1 MTPHI
6 RAFANAIIF
15 FLLLLGASA
24 AAAAQSLPRP
34 AEFYFDDDARVAR
47 PLVAIEGDDESTT
60 AQLARLMDRGG
71 RNAMQATAQLARLAM
86 ASGRVDTG
94 RALYARALAM
104 AGASSVERRSL
115 HWNQG
120 WDLYRVGDVDGALAQ
135 WTEALAN
142 RATVYPSWAPPT
154 LAIALWQLD
163 RRQEAV
169 AWYAAAVRT
178 WPDRWSNPAALPGLL
193 PDWREAERATLAEV
207 LAAWQQ
213 DPPAWP

>member
-6 RAFANAIIF
+6 RAFANAII

-71 RNAMQATAQLARLAM
+71 RNAMQATSQLARLAM